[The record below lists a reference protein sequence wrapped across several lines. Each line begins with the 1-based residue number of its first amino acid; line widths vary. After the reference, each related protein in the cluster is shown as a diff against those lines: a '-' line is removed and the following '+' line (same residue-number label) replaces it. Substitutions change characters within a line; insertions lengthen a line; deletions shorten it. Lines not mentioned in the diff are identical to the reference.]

1 MSASTEDRHEDIRA
15 EYSLVIQSSGAHMGR
30 CMGFHGAA
38 GLLGNSRGP

>member
-1 MSASTEDRHEDIRA
+1 MAASTEDRHGDIRA
-15 EYSLVIQSSGAHMGR
+15 EYSLVMQNSRAHMGR